1 MEEKELQKSLHH
13 IHDSAILLGAKVV
26 FALLAVELL
35 YYIFIYFIFFTEM
48 GQLIPYQRNYVILF
62 STLFKFIMQTYYAVY
77 VVLSWVKNNFY
88 ITEDKIVHCKGILTI
103 DEEIYNTSSIR
114 TVKSH
119 QSLLG
124 RIFNYGNVV
133 VEVSASGGYHKDILL
148 GGIVNPKKYERILN
162 EYLEKKKT
170 Y

>member
-1 MEEKELQKSLHH
+1 
-13 IHDSAILLGAKVV
+13 
-26 FALLAVELL
+26 
-35 YYIFIYFIFFTEM
+35 M

-162 EYLEKKKT
+162 EYLEKEETILNFELRDTRKSSFSPSFCHSRAGGNPD
-170 Y
+170 